1 MSQLPARPDLD
12 QLRRQ
17 ARELYRAALSG
28 DAGALRRLRQVSGT
42 VALPAAQLAIARAYG
57 FASWPQLKAE
67 VEHRRELKT
76 EVEHRRARAANPAGE
91 AAGAGADQAVP
102 GSAAVPPP
110 KSWKQMRDWA
120 AHLLR
125 SRTGQD
131 VGAWNRRVAEA
142 GLPDEQALRAWLD
155 GQGVTG
161 YGQALLVWERF
172 GYPDFLTAE
181 ADELIAGQYA
191 DRLQLRPVL
200 DAVLAALPVVGP
212 ATVQAR
218 KTIVSLVTPR
228 RTFAVIQATTKTRV
242 DLGLRL
248 EHERPAGRLLAAR
261 DLGAATVRIALIR
274 PEDVD
279 AEVLGWLRRAYT
291 ENAAPPPPRRPSRR
305 AAPEFGA
312 LTVVIEGASLP
323 GLIFPSE
330 DGGQYRNLHI
340 GLATKSKE
348 RPTLA
353 VPGKPWRAADP
364 VPGDAPSARWEMP
377 VTVRHDTDGFD
388 FSGPYVRGA
397 RDDRNLFLAWGD
409 VRDDGTMRLVR
420 GSKIKLTEVDP
431 RLVEEA
437 MRPGHRLVARILLTG
452 TAGEP
457 GLAWSAEAAPGQPG
471 SG

>member
-1 MSQLPARPDLD
+1 MSQLPTRPDLE

-17 ARELYRAALSG
+17 ARELYRAALGG
-28 DAGALRRLRQVSGT
+28 DAHALRRLRQVSGPVT
-42 VALPAAQLAIARAYG
+42 LSAAQFAIARDYG

-67 VEHRRELKT
+67 VEQ
-76 EVEHRRARAANPAGE
+76 RRAQAANLAGE
-91 AAGAGADQAVP
+91 TTGAGADQAVP
-102 GSAAVPPP
+102 GPAAVPPP
-110 KSWKQMRDWA
+110 TSWREMRDRA

-131 VGAWNRRVAEA
+131 VAAWNRRVAEA

-161 YGQALLVWERF
+161 YAQALLVWERF

-191 DRLQLRPVL
+191 DRPQLRPVL
-200 DAVLAALPVVGP
+200 DAVLAALPAVGP
-212 ATVQAR
+212 AMVQAR
-218 KTIVSLVTPR
+218 KTMVSLVTPR
-228 RTFAVIQATTKTRV
+228 RTFAVIQATTKSRV

-248 EHERPAGRLLAAR
+248 EHQRPGGRLLAAR
-261 DLGAATVRIALIR
+261 DLGAATVRIALTR
-274 PEDVD
+274 PGDVD

-291 ENAAPPPPRRPSRR
+291 ENAAPPAPRRPSRR
-305 AAPEFGA
+305 PAPKLGA
-312 LTVVIEGASLP
+312 LTVVIEGVSLP
-323 GLIFPSE
+323 GLTFPSD
-330 DGGQYRNLHI
+330 DGGQYRNFHI
-340 GLATKSKE
+340 GLAARSKE

-364 VPGDAPSARWEMP
+364 VPGDAPSARWEVP
-377 VTVRHDTDGFD
+377 VTVRRDTDGID

-420 GSKIKLTEVDP
+420 GSKLKLTEVDP
-431 RLVEEA
+431 QLVEEA
-437 MRPGHRLVARILLTG
+437 MHPGHQLVARIRLTG
-452 TAGEP
+452 TTGEP
-457 GLAWSAEAAPGQPG
+457 GLTWSAEAAHAQPG